1 MMFEVW
7 TVEIYHAKI
16 EVSFIKM
23 LENYYFTQTPIVT
36 NYYKGDFEAFFLQ

>member
-1 MMFEVW
+1 MNYEIW

-23 LENYYFTQTPIVT
+23 LENYYFTNTEYIM
-36 NYYKGDFEAFFLQ
+36 NYYKSDLEAFFLQ